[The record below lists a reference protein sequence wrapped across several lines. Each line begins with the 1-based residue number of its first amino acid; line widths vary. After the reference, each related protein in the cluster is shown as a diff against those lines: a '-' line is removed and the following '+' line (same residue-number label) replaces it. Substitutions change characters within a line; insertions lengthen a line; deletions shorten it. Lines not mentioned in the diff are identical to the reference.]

1 MQKDSINN
9 LKSKREHISKRLRF
23 KIFERDQFKCV
34 YCGSGIE
41 MGITLHIDHIIP
53 VAEGGTSEEANLATA
68 CDQCNLGKGAKI
80 IGADK
85 IPNIKEVNK
94 ELRKEFELNKERTEQ
109 LKQYYRYKEKLQ
121 NIKNPEQDALNDI
134 LKRRLG
140 YSLTSVEF
148 KQFKRLH
155 DKCGLDLVIEGI
167 GIVADKNRDWASSDQ
182 KHRYLCGVLYNLFR
196 EKTDPLYNP
205 EREVKYYYLNH
216 RNNSGSVYYVDW
228 KIKPYIQKLELPKLK
243 ELIDDTFS
251 EGRDGYFRYFIEQ
264 CKNTFSLIEEEKKAR
279 EFYLTHPSKIQ
290 NDIYDSDKM
299 RYFIEIL
306 GLDCVLELTEHAL
319 KNYENPEGK
328 NHIQINHDG
337 KPFNYLIEMCEAF
350 KWDQTEKKNGRVGI
364 PF

>member
-1 MQKDSINN
+1 
-9 LKSKREHISKRLRF
+9 
-23 KIFERDQFKCV
+23 
-34 YCGSGIE
+34 
-41 MGITLHIDHIIP
+41 MGLTLHIDHIIP
-53 VAEGGTSEEANLATA
+53 VSKGGTNEEANLVTA

-85 IPNIKEVNK
+85 IPNIKEVNEALTK
-94 ELRKEFELNKERTEQ
+94 EIKLNTERREQ
-109 LKQYYRYKEKLQ
+109 LKQYYHYKEKLQ
-121 NIKNPEQDALNDI
+121 NIKNPEQDAFNDI

-167 GIVADKNRDWASSDQ
+167 GIVAEKDRDWASSEQ

-216 RNNSGSVYYVDW
+216 KNNSGSVYYVDW
-228 KIKPYIQKLELPKLK
+228 KIKPYIQKLELPKIK

-264 CKNTFSLIEEEKKAR
+264 CKDALLLIEEEKKAK
-279 EFYLTHPSKIQ
+279 EFYLTHPNKIQ
-290 NDIYDSDKM
+290 DDIYNSDKI

-306 GLDCVLELTEHAL
+306 GLDRVLELMGQAL
-319 KNYENPEGK
+319 KDYETPEVR
-328 NHIQINHDG
+328 NHIQVNHDG
-337 KPFNYLIEMCEAF
+337 KPFNYLMETCEIF
-350 KWDQTEKKNGRVGI
+350 EWDEIEKKNGRVGI